1 MPSNHPES
9 RGEFKSLMRCTE
21 GAGMM
26 VMNRNRR
33 GSDRTQGDDFTHNDS
48 LSVAGVGQRG
58 FGVPLHP

>member
-1 MPSNHPES
+1 
-9 RGEFKSLMRCTE
+9 MRCIE

-26 VMNRNRR
+26 VMNWNRR

-58 FGVPLHP
+58 FGVPLHPWRALSPD